1 MARLR
6 SIKPGFFKN
15 ELLAEVPP
23 VGRLLFAGMWG
34 IADREGRL
42 EDRPKRI
49 KADVMPYDDF
59 DAEAMV
65 AQLASLGF
73 LLRYEVDG
81 ARYLQIVN
89 WDKHQQ
95 PHMHEAKSTIQA
107 PYMHGASTVPTPD
120 KHESSTGH
128 ARLELGSLTRTK
140 DVEIDDSKD
149 RGVQGGADAPAP
161 QGKRTITAVPKPK
174 SAPKVPFPANFMLTD
189 EMNEWALA
197 DGCATV
203 IDIRRETGEFIEYW
217 TEGEGA
223 GEKRKNWLLI
233 WKKRMRLR
241 AEIVMSQRAKGI
253 QGNGATNR
261 SGIGQ
266 TARERSDDKIIQR
279 GRELYGPGAFG
290 GVEETD
296 IPLLPRPRPNAT

>member
-49 KADVMPYDDF
+49 KAEVMPYDNF

-95 PHMHEAKSTIQA
+95 PHMHEAESTIQA
-107 PYMHGASTVPTPD
+107 PYMHGASTVLTPD

-140 DVEIDDSKD
+140 SKEIEGTKE
-149 RGVQGGADAPAP
+149 RGVARAKGQTPTP
-161 QGKRTITAVPKPK
+161 ILRAVPKPK
-174 SAPKVPFPANFMLTD
+174 ATATTLQEDFVITPDMRAWAAQNVPTVDVESATSA
-189 EMNEWALA
+189 
-197 DGCATV
+197 
-203 IDIRRETGEFIEYW
+203 
-217 TEGEGA
+217 
-223 GEKRKNWLLI
+223 WLDYC
-233 WKKRMRLR
+233 
-241 AEIVMSQRAKGI
+241 RAKQPRYSDWLAAWRNGMRKAAEWQS
-253 QGNGATNR
+253 QGSGGTRNGANQGR
-261 SGIGQ
+261 RLSKGERNNAFWQQYQLEREGIRNQG
-266 TARERSDDKIIQR
+266 ADRNIV
-279 GRELYGPGAFG
+279 PGASPPDTG
-290 GVEETD
+290 
-296 IPLLPRPRPNAT
+296 RY